1 MIRRSGGDAAGLE
14 LRDLVSSVRSSL
26 SIDSDISLLRDK
38 RRERL
43 DVSVPEGAN
52 SPSIARRGV
61 TQHDLGNL
69 QIVAITAFA

>member
-1 MIRRSGGDAAGLE
+1 MPLA
-14 LRDLVSSVRSSL
+14 SSCATSFRAFARHFPL
-26 SIDSDISLLRDK
+26 TPDISLLRDK

-52 SPSIARRGV
+52 SPSSARRGIM
-61 TQHDLGNL
+61 QHDLGNL